1 MSRNKQLEKLC
12 NTIAEQI
19 RLLTIPGDTTGA
31 DKLNALADSAK
42 ELPYAIVDCLGG
54 GRIKKIYYARTEPP
68 KDKTEKPTT
77 IESYSVEY
85 EKGPDACGR
94 CLLVSLLVAIC
105 VLIGMLICCTRCGG
119 QSPQRNPDQTG
130 HSVSHDQNQYVFV
143 EDSDWLAMDRSTT
156 ILTTTLD
163 QNATNAP
170 VEVVGTK
177 STEGTNQNVQQPV
190 P

>member
-1 MSRNKQLEKLC
+1 MSRNKQLGKLC

-31 DKLNALADSAK
+31 DKLNALADSAN
-42 ELPYAIVDCLGG
+42 ELPNAIVDCLGG
-54 GRIKKIYYARTEPP
+54 GRIKKIHYTRTEPP

-85 EKGPDACGR
+85 ERGPDSFGR
-94 CLLVSLLVAIC
+94 CLLIVLLVTIC
-105 VLIGMLICCTRCGG
+105 VLIGMLFCCTRSGE
-119 QSPQRNPDQTG
+119 QSTQRNPNQIG

-143 EDSDWLAMDRSTT
+143 DGRDWFATDRSTT
-156 ILTTTLD
+156 ILEATLD
-163 QNATNAP
+163 QKTTNAP
-170 VEVVGTK
+170 VGALLTK